1 MLVGELDLAE
11 GPILPEGE
19 QVDLEILPLVHEPI
33 AGLADGALGGIRV
46 LEALEVLLLGEMAL
60 HLRPGHPVDGLL
72 HRLVVGI
79 VAVGPLL
86 ADAHLLPGIGQQVG
100 LGDLHPAA
108 VLQALQ
114 PLHVRILDEERAL
127 HLQGRGFAQEGQDL
141 VEEPFQLLLEGG
153 GVVDDPQMGMARPGG
168 HDPVVQG
175 RGLLHG
181 LVAGGVVGEGVR
193 LLRALGGGDQVED
206 GVVPVPELPL
216 AGVHLLTEPPELLVG
231 HVGLVVHGPP
241 VADDEHLVRG
251 HGPGAPLEQPLLG
264 ELQLHLAA
272 LIVEVRPAAPGG
284 QAPADELRG
293 GLGHEQ
299 HPIPPLGQV
308 VGDPAQGRG
317 LAPAGAAGD
326 DDLLY
331 GHGSIPPFPSA
342 WYCTTFRACLQFV
355 KKTAP
360 LFRGAGAKRSWSVVV
375 AKY

>member
-1 MLVGELDLAE
+1 M
-11 GPILPEGE
+11 
-19 QVDLEILPLVHEPI
+19 
-33 AGLADGALGGIRV
+33 
-46 LEALEVLLLGEMAL
+46 
-60 HLRPGHPVDGLL
+60 
-72 HRLVVGI
+72 
-79 VAVGPLL
+79 
-86 ADAHLLPGIGQQVG
+86 
-100 LGDLHPAA
+100 
-108 VLQALQ
+108 
-114 PLHVRILDEERAL
+114 
-127 HLQGRGFAQEGQDL
+127 
-141 VEEPFQLLLEGG
+141 EEPFQLLLEGG
-153 GVVDDPQMGMARPGG
+153 GVVDDPQVGMARPGG
-168 HDPVVQG
+168 HDPIVQG

-299 HPIPPLGQV
+299 DPVALLGQV
-308 VGDPAQGRG
+308 VGDPAHGCG
-317 LAPAGAAGD
+317 LPGAGAAGD
-326 DDLLY
+326 DDLLND
-331 GHGSIPPFPSA
+331 HGGPLLSLLQQGRFPP
-342 WYCTTFRACLQFV
+342 
-355 KKTAP
+355 AP
-360 LFRGAGAKRSWSVVV
+360 IVYKMSNPFSSRSRTNMGREYDPLAFTPGAGRRWG
-375 AKY
+375 